1 MKGLNNKA
9 FGGLLFLIFT
19 LATSLF
25 LPARTL
31 DYWEAWIFLSV
42 FFFLVLAIT
51 LYLIKRDP
59 KLLERRVN
67 AGPGAEKERSQKI
80 IQFLA
85 AIAFIMIFSF
95 SAIDYRFRWS
105 MVPVYL
111 VVVGD
116 ILVALGLLI
125 VFFVFKENSFASA
138 TIEVGI
144 EQTLVSTG
152 PYAIVR
158 HPMYFGAFVML
169 LGVPLALGS
178 WWGLL
183 MVIPIMVIIV
193 WRLLDEEIF
202 LEKNLPGHLAYR
214 NKVKYRLLPFIW

>member
-1 MKGLNNKA
+1 MEGLYNKA

-25 LPARTL
+25 LPAQTF

-42 FFFLVLAIT
+42 FFFPVLAIT

-67 AGPGAEKERSQKI
+67 AGPSAEKERSQKI

-85 AIAFIMIFSF
+85 AIAFIMIFTF
-95 SAIDYRFRWS
+95 SAIDHRFRWS

-125 VFFVFKENSFASA
+125 VFFVFKENSFA
-138 TIEVGI
+138 
-144 EQTLVSTG
+144 
-152 PYAIVR
+152 
-158 HPMYFGAFVML
+158 
-169 LGVPLALGS
+169 
-178 WWGLL
+178 
-183 MVIPIMVIIV
+183 
-193 WRLLDEEIF
+193 
-202 LEKNLPGHLAYR
+202 
-214 NKVKYRLLPFIW
+214 

>member
-51 LYLIKRDP
+51 LYMIKRDP

-80 IQFLA
+80 IEFLA

-95 SAIDYRFRWS
+95 SAIDHRFRWS

-152 PYAIVR
+152 PYALVR
-158 HPMYFGAFVML
+158 HPMSFGAFVLL

-178 WWGLL
+178 WWG
-183 MVIPIMVIIV
+183 
-193 WRLLDEEIF
+193 
-202 LEKNLPGHLAYR
+202 
-214 NKVKYRLLPFIW
+214 